1 MITGDKVV
9 LRDKNMADARD
20 DYTWKSD
27 AELSRLD
34 ASPRL
39 TVGFSQ
45 FLVDYAG
52 QLRSPASGSRQF
64 AIDTKDGKHIGNC
77 GYYNVDEDRG
87 EAEVGITIGDR
98 NYWSRGYGTDAMK
111 ALVDYIFGETGLNR
125 VYLKSLDWN
134 IRAHRSFQKN
144 GFVPCGRII
153 RDGYNFV
160 FMEMR
165 CEWWRRRQVET
176 GEGAASKGR
185 CDS

>member
-52 QLRSPASGSRQF
+52 QLRSPASGSR
-64 AIDTKDGKHIGNC
+64 
-77 GYYNVDEDRG
+77 
-87 EAEVGITIGDR
+87 
-98 NYWSRGYGTDAMK
+98 
-111 ALVDYIFGETGLNR
+111 
-125 VYLKSLDWN
+125 
-134 IRAHRSFQKN
+134 
-144 GFVPCGRII
+144 
-153 RDGYNFV
+153 
-160 FMEMR
+160 
-165 CEWWRRRQVET
+165 
-176 GEGAASKGR
+176 
-185 CDS
+185 